1 MYRVT
6 KPGGR
11 LLTADMAPLMHL
23 RIRGLRPDTAS
34 ADPLADLATAAGYQI
49 ESWGKVPLLRYV
61 VAIRR
66 A

>member
-1 MYRVT
+1 
-6 KPGGR
+6 
-11 LLTADMAPLMHL
+11 MAPLMHL
-23 RIRGLRPDTAS
+23 RIRSLRPDTAS